1 MGWVMIAAE
10 CSANDD
16 WSYSMESSW
25 RRQTRLGIIQ
35 GMIYPDCGT
44 SAARTVETAKQ
55 ILLDDFFGVLVVGR
69 MEDEAMVAVKTMAAD
84 AHVSLAVGAAP
95 VILGGKHNLANLDEA
110 ARRAG
115 VEALKKSIDDAY
127 ALGAPVVELLDGAKN
142 YPGPDKEQQAAR
154 QLVRSMV
161 ELCRYSQEKATGE
174 PVWVLLETF
183 DREIDK
189 KSFVGPSK
197 LAVEIAAQVRAE
209 QKNFGITV
217 DMGHL
222 PLIGEG
228 FKESLETLKEYLV
241 HAHLGNCIVDKESPF
256 YGDSHPAFGLP
267 GGVSD
272 VAELVEFLSALQ
284 GIGFFEKKGLP
295 TGIPWLTFEIKPQTG
310 QSPELLMANAR
321 RVFEEAW
328 ARL

>member
-1 MGWVMIAAE
+1 
-10 CSANDD
+10 
-16 WSYSMESSW
+16 MESSW
-25 RRQTRLGIIQ
+25 RKHTRLGIIQ
-35 GMIYPDCGT
+35 GMIYPDCGA

-69 MEDEAMVAVKTMAAD
+69 MEDEAMAAVKAMAAE
-84 AHVSLAVGAAP
+84 AGAALAVGAAP
-95 VILGGKHNLANLDEA
+95 VILGGKHNLASLDEA
-110 ARRAG
+110 GRRAG

-127 ALGAPVVELLDGAKN
+127 ALGAPFIEVLDGAKSH
-142 YPGPDKEQQAAR
+142 PGTENEQQAAR

-161 ELCRYSQEKATGE
+161 ELCSYSQEKAAGE

-197 LAVEIAAQVRAE
+197 LAVEIAAKVKAE
-209 QKNFGITV
+209 VKNFGLTI

-228 FKESLETLKEYLV
+228 FKESLETVKEYLV
-241 HAHLGNCIVDKESPF
+241 HAHLGNCILDRESPF
-256 YGDSHPAFGLP
+256 YGDSHPGFGLP
-267 GGVSD
+267 GGASD

-284 GIGFFEKKGLP
+284 GIGYFEKKGLP
-295 TGIPWLTFEIKPQTG
+295 TGTPWLTFEIKPQTN
-310 QSPELLMANAR
+310 QSPELLMAGAR

>member
-1 MGWVMIAAE
+1 
-10 CSANDD
+10 
-16 WSYSMESSW
+16 MEALW
-25 RRQTRLGIIQ
+25 RKQVRLGIIQ

-44 SAARTVETAKQ
+44 SAARTIETAKQ
-55 ILLDDFFGVLVVGR
+55 VMLDDFFSVLVVGR
-69 MEDEAMVAVKTMAAD
+69 MEDTALAAVKSMAAD
-84 AHVSLAVGAAP
+84 SHVSLGVGAAP
-95 VILGGKHNLANLDEA
+95 VILGGKHNLGNLDEV

-127 ALGAPVVELLDGAKN
+127 FLGAPFIELLDGAKT
-142 YPGPDKEQQAAR
+142 YPGPRNEQQAAR
-154 QLVRSMV
+154 QLVRSLV
-161 ELCRYSQEKATGE
+161 ELCRYSEEKATGE

-197 LAVEIAAQVRAE
+197 LAVEIAAQVKAE
-209 QKNFGITV
+209 QKNFGLTV

-228 FKESLETLKEYLV
+228 FKESLETLKEFLV
-241 HAHLGNCIVDKESPF
+241 HAHLGNCIKDQTSPY
-256 YGDSHPAFGLP
+256 YGDSHPGFGLP
-267 GGVSD
+267 GGVAD
-272 VAELVEFLSALQ
+272 VAELTEFLAALV
-284 GIGFFEKKGLP
+284 GIDYFEKKGMP
-295 TGIPWLTFEIKPQTG
+295 TGVPWLTFEIKPQTD
-310 QSPELLMANAR
+310 QSPELLMVNAR